1 MPYIYMTKT
10 RKILLAGSSVSLWFI
25 SLVVYLMAT
34 KTSPKEIFYYV
45 PRAGIYFPISENFNI
60 GVLLATFTALIPYAV
75 VSFFNDRYV
84 DDIERTLPDVF
95 KALAEGV
102 QAGLTL
108 PYAIRDV
115 GRRGYG
121 VMGRLLNMVAARMA
135 LGLSFE
141 NAVDATLAKYEIP
154 SLKRAAR
161 ILKIAYE
168 SGGRTFEVLDT
179 AAKVYGLLWSYT
191 YERRTSIRQY
201 VMTIY
206 VSLLVFLMIGMVLIE
221 AFFKPLAML
230 QKTQSIPIFRG
241 LMEILIYK
249 AVLLYTAFIE
259 ALFGGLIAG
268 KMSRGSIRSGALHIA
283 VQLLIVIAFFAFVLP
298 NVEKIG
304 LFPTAISRT

>member
-1 MPYIYMTKT
+1 MPYIHMTTIK
-10 RKILLAGSSVSLWFI
+10 KILLACFSIGLWII
-25 SLVVYLMAT
+25 SLITYLILT
-34 KTSPKEIFYYV
+34 KTDPNKIFYYV
-45 PRAGIYFPISENFNI
+45 PRAGIYYPVSENFNI
-60 GVLLATFTALIPYAV
+60 GILVATLTALLPYATIIYM
-75 VSFFNDRYV
+75 NDKYI

-121 VMGRLLNMVAARMA
+121 VLGRLLNMTAAKMA

-141 NAVDATLAKYEIP
+141 SAVDVTLARYEIP
-154 SLKRAAR
+154 SLKRAAK

-191 YERRTSIRQY
+191 YERRTSVRQY

-206 VSLLVFLMIGMVLIE
+206 ASLLVFLLIGTILIE
-221 AFFKPLAML
+221 AFFIPLTAL
-230 QKTQSIPIFRG
+230 QKGQPVAIFRE
-241 LMEILIYK
+241 MVEIPVYK
-249 AVLLYTAFIE
+249 AIILYTAFVE
-259 ALFGGLIAG
+259 ALLGGLIAG
-268 KMSRGSIRSGALHIA
+268 KMSRGAIRSGALHIV
-283 VQLLIVIAFFAFVLP
+283 VQLSIVIIFFTLVVPMIESL
-298 NVEKIG
+298 E
-304 LFPTAISRT
+304 LFPTITPKA